1 MILTLK
7 NKFHHYKSPIFKRCR
22 HRDINIILVSNKI
35 YSIYK
40 KKNKKTI
47 NTMLITCVVILKL
60 SVMRVMKVKLN
71 RYNL

>member
-40 KKNKKTI
+40 KKKKKNYKYYVDYLCGDFKI
-47 NTMLITCVVILKL
+47 KSYESYEGQIK
-60 SVMRVMKVKLN
+60 
-71 RYNL
+71 